1 MTENESQKEIERSK
15 LNAFSEQK
23 NPLIIL
29 NIETNS
35 AMNEPP
41 KVVLGKSLDLNKFI
55 EKD

>member
-1 MTENESQKEIERSK
+1 MRENESQKEIERSK

-35 AMNEPP
+35 TMNEPP